1 MNRGSKAA
9 VCMLLALGLAAC
21 GRQTQP
27 QQDGEQSVTMVEVT
41 PPEAANTPEMRE
53 ERPASVDNEKLAQA
67 QAISDLID
75 GFTAERIQD
84 DGQWAVAVQCAGEA
98 SCQSSNS
105 GPMQSASLIK
115 LFVAA
120 AVEENRQSLAVWEQ
134 YSGETDDLLLHMLSE
149 SDNEAT
155 NELVIRL
162 GDGDALA
169 GMEVVNQ
176 YCVVNGYQD
185 TSMGRLMLDFSSTAD
200 NYTSVKDCCA
210 FLQAVLDGEVAGSDE
225 ILSALKQQ
233 VRRAKIPAG
242 VPDSVVTANKTG
254 ELDTVENDVAIV
266 WAGEQPYI
274 LCVMSNELSDTE
286 AARAQIIAVSEKV
299 YAWTANDKKER

>member
-21 GRQTQP
+21 GRQAQP
-27 QQDGEQSVTMVEVT
+27 QQEGEQSVTMVEVT
-41 PPEAANTPEMRE
+41 PPEVQE
-53 ERPASVDNEKLAQA
+53 EQPASAEDEKLAQV

-169 GMEVVNQ
+169 GMEIVNQ

-233 VRRAKIPAG
+233 VRRGKIPAG
-242 VPDSVVTANKTG
+242 VPDGVVTANKTG

-286 AARAQIIAVSEKV
+286 AARAQITAVSEQI
-299 YAWTANDKKER
+299 YALIADV

>member
-9 VCMLLALGLAAC
+9 LCMLLTLGLAAC

-41 PPEAANTPEMRE
+41 PPEVQE
-53 ERPASVDNEKLAQA
+53 EQSASAEDEKLAQA

-98 SCQSSNS
+98 SCQLSNS

-233 VRRAKIPAG
+233 VRTGKIPAG
-242 VPDSVVTANKTG
+242 VPDGVVTANKTG

-274 LCVMSNELSDTE
+274 LCVMSMSCPI
-286 AARAQIIAVSEKV
+286 RRRR
-299 YAWTANDKKER
+299 ERKLQRFRNRFMR

>member
-9 VCMLLALGLAAC
+9 LCMLLTLGLAAC

-67 QAISDLID
+67 QAIFDMLD
-75 GFTAERIQD
+75 DFTAERMQD

-105 GPMQSASLIK
+105 RPMQSASLIK
-115 LFVAA
+115 LFVSA
-120 AVEENRQSLAVWEQ
+120 AVEENQQSLAVWEQ
-134 YSGETDDLLLHMLSE
+134 YSGETDDLLLNMLSE

-176 YCVVNGYQD
+176 YCVANGYQD

-233 VRRAKIPAG
+233 VRTGKIPAG
-242 VPDSVVTANKTG
+242 VPDGVVTANKTG

-266 WAGEQPYI
+266 WAEEQPYI
-274 LCVMSNELSDTE
+274 LCVMSNELSDTG
-286 AARAQIIAVSEKV
+286 AARAQITAFSEKV

>member
-9 VCMLLALGLAAC
+9 LCMLLTLGLAAC
-21 GRQTQP
+21 GRQAQP
-27 QQDGEQSVTMVEVT
+27 QHDGEQSITMVEVT

-53 ERPASVDNEKLAQA
+53 ERSASVDNEKLAQA
-67 QAISDLID
+67 QAISDMLD
-75 GFTAERIQD
+75 DFTAERMQD
-84 DGQWAVAVQCAGEA
+84 DGQWAVAVQYAGEA

-105 GPMQSASLIK
+105 RPMQSASLIK
-115 LFVAA
+115 LFVSA
-120 AVEENRQSLAVWEQ
+120 AVEENQQSLAVWEQ
-134 YSGETDDLLLHMLSE
+134 YSCETDDLLLHMLSE

-176 YCVVNGYQD
+176 YCVANGYQD

-233 VRRAKIPAG
+233 VRTGKIPAG
-242 VPDSVVTANKTG
+242 VPDGVVTANKTG
-254 ELDTVENDVAIV
+254 ELDTVENDAAIV
-266 WAGEQPYI
+266 WAEEQPYI

-286 AARAQIIAVSEKV
+286 AARAQITAFSEKV
-299 YAWTANDKKER
+299 YAWISNDKKER

>member
-9 VCMLLALGLAAC
+9 LCMLLTLGLAAC

-41 PPEAANTPEMRE
+41 PPEVQE
-53 ERPASVDNEKLAQA
+53 EQSASAEDEKLAQA

-98 SCQSSNS
+98 SCQLSNS

-233 VRRAKIPAG
+233 VRTGKIPAG
-242 VPDSVVTANKTG
+242 VPDGVVTANKTG

-266 WAGEQPYI
+266 WAEEQPYI
-274 LCVMSNELSDTE
+274 LCVMSNELSDTG
-286 AARAQIIAVSEKV
+286 AARAQITAFSEKV
-299 YAWTANDKKER
+299 YAWIANDKKER

>member
-1 MNRGSKAA
+1 
-9 VCMLLALGLAAC
+9 
-21 GRQTQP
+21 
-27 QQDGEQSVTMVEVT
+27 
-41 PPEAANTPEMRE
+41 
-53 ERPASVDNEKLAQA
+53 
-67 QAISDLID
+67 
-75 GFTAERIQD
+75 
-84 DGQWAVAVQCAGEA
+84 
-98 SCQSSNS
+98 
-105 GPMQSASLIK
+105 
-115 LFVAA
+115 
-120 AVEENRQSLAVWEQ
+120 
-134 YSGETDDLLLHMLSE
+134 MLSE

-242 VPDSVVTANKTG
+242 VPDGVVTANKTG

-286 AARAQIIAVSEKV
+286 AARAQITAVSEQIYGLIADV
-299 YAWTANDKKER
+299 

>member
-9 VCMLLALGLAAC
+9 LCMLLTLGLAAC
-21 GRQTQP
+21 GRQAQP
-27 QQDGEQSVTMVEVT
+27 QHDGEQSITMVEVT
-41 PPEAANTPEMRE
+41 PPEVANAPEMRE
-53 ERPASVDNEKLAQA
+53 ERPASADDEKLAQA

-75 GFTAERIQD
+75 DFTEERMQE

-105 GPMQSASLIK
+105 RPMQSASLIK
-115 LFVAA
+115 LFVSA
-120 AVEENRQSLAVWEQ
+120 AVEENQQSLAVWEQ

-162 GDGDALA
+162 GEGDSLA

-176 YCVVNGYQD
+176 YCVANGYQD

-200 NYTSVKDCCA
+200 NYTSVMDCCA

-233 VRRAKIPAG
+233 VRTGKIPAG
-242 VPDSVVTANKTG
+242 VPDGVVTANKTG
-254 ELDTVENDVAIV
+254 ELDTVENDAAIV
-266 WAGEQPYI
+266 WAEEQPYI
-274 LCVMSNELSDTE
+274 LCVMSNELSDTG
-286 AARAQIIAVSEKV
+286 AARAQITALSEKV
-299 YAWTANDKKER
+299 YAWIANDKKER

>member
-21 GRQTQP
+21 GRQAQP
-27 QQDGEQSVTMVEVT
+27 QQEGEQSVTMVEVT
-41 PPEAANTPEMRE
+41 PPEVQE
-53 ERPASVDNEKLAQA
+53 EQSASAEDEKLAQV
-67 QAISDLID
+67 QAVSDLID

-84 DGQWAVAVQCAGEA
+84 DGQWAVAVQCASEA

-120 AVEENRQSLAVWEQ
+120 AVEENRQSLAVWQQ
-134 YSGETDDLLLHMLSE
+134 YSGETDDLLLHMLSQ

-242 VPDSVVTANKTG
+242 VPDGVVTANKTG

-286 AARAQIIAVSEKV
+286 AARAQITAVSEQIYGLIADV
-299 YAWTANDKKER
+299 